1 MSDETRDRRDRTAAD
16 SGIVPDAEPAV
27 SSERD
32 FGKTGRYANQDQGK
46 NFNVRN
52 IGDGTALD
60 LGRGAASTD
69 ATRIETETRAAD
81 EETPG
86 VKTRPQ
92 GPFIEKKE

>member
-16 SGIVPDAEPAV
+16 SGGVPDAEPA
-27 SSERD
+27 SNSERD
-32 FGKTGRYANQDQGK
+32 FGKTDRYVNQDQGK

-52 IGDGTALD
+52 IGDGTAWES
-60 LGRGAASTD
+60 GRGAASTD
-69 ATRIETETRAAD
+69 APRIETETRAAD

-92 GPFIEKKE
+92 GPAIEKRE